1 MTMNKTA
8 ILISKDNTT
17 TVRFSDEAGNVHLK
31 PYDHTRDAI
40 RAIAQWQRPHG
51 TLTASPRR

>member
-1 MTMNKTA
+1 MKKTA
-8 ILISKDNTT
+8 FLISKDNTT

-31 PYDHTRDAI
+31 PYDHTTDAI

-51 TLTASPRR
+51 ALPANPRR

>member
-1 MTMNKTA
+1 MNKTA

-31 PYDHTRDAI
+31 PYDHRADAI
-40 RAIAQWQRPHG
+40 RAIAQWQRPHSAP
-51 TLTASPRR
+51 TAEPRR